1 MRNEQLNTDIS
12 RCKRM
17 RAEHFSC
24 VWNGWLAMRLT
35 SIFTNDSTRSPRHTH
50 WIFHGTSAA
59 FYTLS
64 ATGGLTQ
71 IAFFSGFFSA
81 TPQPLHAQPRVL
93 KISWFFFLTQKGL
106 EKWLCYSHCIVNN
119 GTLICITNCG
129 RFVFAY
135 ILLIIRT
142 KNREKKMFWFTH
154 GLL

>member
-93 KISWFFFLTQKGL
+93 KISWFFFSHTKRAWKMTLLFTL
-106 EKWLCYSHCIVNN
+106 YSKQRYFNLYNKLRQICFCIYTFN
-119 GTLICITNCG
+119 
-129 RFVFAY
+129 Y
-135 ILLIIRT
+135 
-142 KNREKKMFWFTH
+142 
-154 GLL
+154 